1 MRDSRGCRDFLFPE
15 SLTWCLSGYLIDPLL
30 TAVGPWGAGKDASL
44 PEGGGPLGSIR
55 EPSHALLIHKGL
67 VLTGFRETPGS
78 HSELKFKD
86 NCSVGEHE
94 TPGKVRTFRMT
105 DPLHVT
111 LTQAARSKCNYGKV
125 GQEETDES
133 DADQR

>member
-1 MRDSRGCRDFLFPE
+1 M
-15 SLTWCLSGYLIDPLL
+15 
-30 TAVGPWGAGKDASL
+30 
-44 PEGGGPLGSIR
+44 GSIR
-55 EPSHALLIHKGL
+55 EPGHALLLIHKDL
-67 VLTGFRETPGS
+67 VLTGFRETPDS

-86 NCSVGEHE
+86 NYSMGEYK

-105 DPLHVT
+105 DPTHVT

-133 DADQR
+133 DTDQR